1 VSDAITVRPAT
12 KADASDIALLVNIA
26 THGGPAQRW
35 ATDERAGD
43 AYDPAEVGRLSVLG
57 EEAPFSWRNATMAE
71 ADGETVGMLMG
82 YREPDEA
89 QALPG
94 DLPPFLRPIYEL
106 EAEAAGCWY
115 IAMLGVHLNWRGK
128 GVGSR
133 LLEVAEEKGAATA
146 ARGLALI
153 CEDVNAGARRLYAR
167 RGFTVR
173 SQRKMVRFPGGGP
186 QGEDWLLMLKD

>member
-1 VSDAITVRPAT
+1 MSDAITVRPAK

-35 ATDERAGD
+35 AADERVKD
-43 AYDPAEVGRLSVLG
+43 AYDPAEIGRLSVLG

-71 ADGETVGMLMG
+71 ADGEIAGMLMG

-89 QALPG
+89 EPLPD

-115 IAMLGVHLNWRGK
+115 IAMLGVHLGWRGR

-133 LLEVAEEKGAATA
+133 LLDVAETKGEATA

-153 CEDVNAGARRLYAR
+153 SEDLNAGARRLYAR
-167 RGFTVR
+167 RGFAIR
-173 SQRKMVRFPGGGP
+173 SRRKMVRFPGGGP
-186 QGEDWLLMLKD
+186 AGEDWLLMVKD